1 MSIREDS
8 PEDQEPVHTQRR
20 HDEQEFD
27 RPTPS
32 TSPERPHQQPAAP
45 ASTHP
50 VKAVEA
56 ARTDLF
62 ATMRRVRDN
71 DKPKTVAVNIATAQR
86 LVLADMQH
94 DIAAQTALV
103 LGDAVRSVD
112 IKHLGVLVKGYC
124 TFIHIVVVVVAA

>member
-8 PEDQEPVHTQRR
+8 PEDQGRRRTQKR
-20 HDEQEFD
+20 HDEQEER
-27 RPTPS
+27 RPTPP
-32 TSPERPHQQPAAP
+32 TSPERAHGPANP
-45 ASTHP
+45 VSTHL
-50 VKAVEA
+50 VNAIEA

-62 ATMRRVRDN
+62 ATMRRVHDN

-112 IKHLGVLVKGYC
+112 IKRLGILVKEYC
-124 TFIHIVVVVVAA
+124 MFILIIVIMSDHD